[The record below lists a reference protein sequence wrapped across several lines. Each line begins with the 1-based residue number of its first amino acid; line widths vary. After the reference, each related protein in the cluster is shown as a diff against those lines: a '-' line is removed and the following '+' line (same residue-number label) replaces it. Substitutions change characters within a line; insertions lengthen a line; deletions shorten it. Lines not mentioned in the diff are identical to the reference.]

1 MRFILATQ
9 NKGKVSELCKILS
22 NDEIITMGEAGFDEE
37 IIEDGNSFEENALI
51 KARAVCKKM
60 GAPAI
65 ADDSGLEVYALDMR
79 PGIYSARY
87 AGEGAT
93 DEERVI
99 KLLEEM
105 ENKTDRRGR
114 FVCAA
119 AVCFPDGREAVC
131 RGVVEG
137 MMLTAPI
144 GDGGFGYDPIF
155 KPDGFDKTMSQMT
168 REEKNAISHR
178 AIAFEKL
185 KKEIENIM

>member
-1 MRFILATQ
+1 MKFILATQ
-9 NKGKVSELCKILS
+9 NKGKVAELCKILS
-22 NDEIITMGEAGFDEE
+22 GDEIVTMGEAGFTEE

-60 GAPAI
+60 GVAAI

-87 AGEGAT
+87 AGENAT
-93 DEERVI
+93 DEDRVL
-99 KLLEEM
+99 KLLSELSGKE
-105 ENKTDRRGR
+105 DRRGR

-119 AVCFPDGREAVC
+119 AVCFPDGREEVC

-137 MMLTAPI
+137 MMMERAM

-168 REEKNAISHR
+168 SAEKNAISHR
-178 AIAFEKL
+178 AIAFNKL
-185 KKEIENIM
+185 KEILQGM